1 MPCGRVRTAQM
12 ADRPGCGS
20 NSNKLKSFARNWR
33 DRVMTTSTPRMATA
47 DPLQSQPTTFR
58 GAMTAHTFQ
67 SVSGA
72 TWRKTALAHRAE
84 DEGLGRRNQR
94 PIDPDAQ
101 NQDVLCHVHFPVSS
115 LNNPALRRLV
125 KKSLSTSRNPFRAIE
140 GLATRTRS
148 IGSIRRA

>member
-1 MPCGRVRTAQM
+1 VPCGRVRTAQM
-12 ADRPGCGS
+12 ADRSGCGS
-20 NSNKLKSFARNWR
+20 NSNKLKSFGGNRR
-33 DRVMTTSTPRMATA
+33 HGVVTTSPPRMATA
-47 DPLQSQPTTFR
+47 DPLQSQPTTFP
-58 GAMTAHTFQ
+58 GAMLPHTFQ
-67 SVSGA
+67 NVSGA
-72 TWRKTALAHRAE
+72 TWGKTALAHRAE

-101 NQDVLCHVHFPVSS
+101 NQDVLCYVHFPVSS

-140 GLATRTRS
+140 GLAIRTRS